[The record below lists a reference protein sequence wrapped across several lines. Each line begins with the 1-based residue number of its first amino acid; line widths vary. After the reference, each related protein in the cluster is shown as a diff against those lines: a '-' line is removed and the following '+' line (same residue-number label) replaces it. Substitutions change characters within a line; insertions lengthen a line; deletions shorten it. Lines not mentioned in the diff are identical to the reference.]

1 MSVLQI
7 ERAHFLQKTKKKKP
21 HETFSKPVSALGKQS
36 ADNQR
41 WRRKGERGER
51 TEERRV
57 EERRGGGEKKREL
70 QLNVS

>member
-7 ERAHFLQKTKKKKP
+7 ERERALFFKNEKEKKKP
-21 HETFSKPVSALGKQS
+21 HETFSRPVSALGKQS

-41 WRRKGERGER
+41 WRKGGERQEKRG
-51 TEERRV
+51 
-57 EERRGGGEKKREL
+57 EERRGDGGKKREL